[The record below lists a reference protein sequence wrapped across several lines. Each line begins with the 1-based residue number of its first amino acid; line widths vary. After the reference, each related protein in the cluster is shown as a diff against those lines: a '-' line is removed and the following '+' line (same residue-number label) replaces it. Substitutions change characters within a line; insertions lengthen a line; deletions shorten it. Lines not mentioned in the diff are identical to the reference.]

1 MSFFSWS
8 TGKVPKETKAK
19 KLKVFPTG
27 DVGKFYWNLANNVD
41 GAVTS
46 NFYSRVAKDADVPF
60 SYA

>member
-1 MSFFSWS
+1 M
-8 TGKVPKETKAK
+8 
-19 KLKVFPTG
+19 KVFPTG